1 MEILDKEYI
10 WIENHPEQWW
20 SIGQIIGSDP
30 SNSKFIVKSIDDESE
45 YSIEKSKAVKANLNW
60 LQGLP
65 NLLAL
70 DELNEGTLLTTIRK
84 RYNESQIYTSI
95 GSSILVSLNP
105 YMKLPIYTVD
115 KALEC
120 RNYVK

>member
-10 WIENHPEQWW
+10 WIENHPELWW
-20 SIGQIIGSDP
+20 SIGQIIWSD
-30 SNSKFIVKSIDDESE
+30 STNTKFVAKSIDDESE
-45 YSIEKSKAVKANLNW
+45 YSVDKSKAVKANLNC

-65 NLLAL
+65 NLLSL

-95 GSSILVSLNP
+95 GTSILVSLNP
-105 YMKLPIYTVD
+105 YMKLPIYTVE

>member
-1 MEILDKEYI
+1 MELLDREYI

-20 SIGQIIGSDP
+20 SIGQIIGSDA
-30 SNSKFIVKSIDDESE
+30 SNAKFIAKSIDDESE
-45 YSIEKSKAVKANLNW
+45 YLIEKSKAVKANLNC

-70 DELNEGTLLTTIRK
+70 DELNEGTLLATIRK

-105 YMKLPIYTVD
+105 YMKLSIYTVD